1 MIDTDVTKKLM
12 VAVDRGFD
20 QQVGFTQQLVKF
32 PSKRGSEQ
40 TAQDFMAAELR
51 RRGYA
56 VDRWRIDVADI
67 ENLPGYSIVDTSYE
81 NTINVV
87 GTHRAG
93 TVTGKSLILNGH
105 IDVVPEGPLD
115 MWKTPPFEPV
125 IEDGW
130 MHGRGA
136 GDMKSGLAA
145 AVFAMDAI
153 HHAGFRPAADVF
165 IESVVEEE
173 CTGNGA
179 LACLQRGYRADA
191 ALIPEPRGETLL
203 SAQLGVMWFQVSV
216 RGRPV
221 HAQKASEATNAIE
234 CAFELIQALKGLEA
248 TWNAEKKDHPDF
260 AGHPHP
266 INFNLGKIH
275 GGDWASSVPAWCLF
289 DMRVGVYP
297 GDDLA
302 ARRAEIAACIGEAAA
317 ADAFLRT
324 TPPEIRYNGFLAEG
338 YRLTDGGEAEEVLGA
353 AHAAVR
359 GDALE
364 KGPITATTD
373 ARFFGLY
380 GGMPALVYG
389 PRAENI
395 HGFDERVDL
404 ESVRRTTQT
413 IALFI
418 ADWCG
423 LEDANGD

>member
-1 MIDTDVTKKLM
+1 MIDIDVAKGLM
-12 VAVDRGFD
+12 VAVDHGFD
-20 QQVGFTQQLVKF
+20 EQVAFTQQLVKF
-32 PSKRGSEQ
+32 PTTRGSEQ
-40 TAQDFMAAELR
+40 TAQDFMATELR
-51 RRGYA
+51 RRGYG

-87 GTHRAG
+87 GAHRAD
-93 TVTGKSLILNGH
+93 TVKGKSLILNGH
-105 IDVVPEGPLD
+105 IDVVPAGPLD
-115 MWKTPPFEPV
+115 MWNTPPFEPL
-125 IEDGW
+125 IDDGW

-136 GDMKSGLAA
+136 GDMKSGLVA

-153 HHAGFRPAADVF
+153 TRAGYRPTADVF
-165 IESVVEEE
+165 VESVVEEE

-191 ALIPEPRGETLL
+191 ALIPEPRGESLL

-221 HAQKASEATNAIE
+221 HAQRASEAANAIE
-234 CAFELIQALKGLEA
+234 CAFELIQALKRLEA
-248 TWNAEKKDHPDF
+248 KWNAEKKDHPDF
-260 AGHPHP
+260 ADHPHP
-266 INFNLGKIH
+266 VNFNLGKIQ
-275 GGDWASSVPAWCLF
+275 GGDWASSVPAWCVF

-297 GDDLA
+297 GDDLD
-302 ARRAEIAACIGEAAA
+302 ARRAEIATCIEEAAA
-317 ADAFLRT
+317 ANPFLRT
-324 TPPEIRYNGFLAEG
+324 TPPVIRYNGFLAEG
-338 YRLTDGGEAEEVLGA
+338 YRLVDAGAAEQALGA
-353 AHAAVR
+353 AHTAVR
-359 GDALE
+359 GDALQRE
-364 KGPITATTD
+364 AITATTD

-389 PRAENI
+389 PHAENI

-418 ADWCG
+418 AEWCG
-423 LEDANGD
+423 LEGG